1 MLQVPAALADRAR
14 RHLGADGQS
23 WAGHLPEI
31 ITAALQ
37 DWSLEPQAQL
47 PLGQQLSLLLAVTTS
62 CGQPAVLKAS
72 YPDAGP
78 RREAAAL
85 AQWAGHGAVTLLRA
99 DPGRGLL
106 LLEQLTASRS
116 LAAEPGA
123 AALPVAADLLAQLW
137 VPPPPRHPFPE
148 SADRARQWLA
158 VIPGRHRQ
166 LGRPFETEL
175 LGAAV
180 AATRSLAAPSR
191 RPLLLHGDFHR
202 GNVLASGRAGW
213 LAIDPCPAAG
223 DPEYD
228 VADLAAD
235 LLDEH
240 IGQPAAGRRL
250 AAVLAGLGQAV
261 PELELRRVRDWML
274 AKRVILA
281 LDNLAAGGERD
292 SDGEWDLAFA
302 RLLVSEP
309 LPVRQAKLTG
319 VHRLFP
325 ITPPPRS

>member
-14 RHLGADGQS
+14 RHLGTDGQS
-23 WAGHLPEI
+23 WARRLPEI

-47 PLGQQLSLLLAVTTS
+47 PLGQQLSLLLAVTTA

-78 RREAAAL
+78 GREAAAL

-116 LAAEPGA
+116 LAA
-123 AALPVAADLLAQLW
+123 
-137 VPPPPRHPFPE
+137 
-148 SADRARQWLA
+148 
-158 VIPGRHRQ
+158 
-166 LGRPFETEL
+166 
-175 LGAAV
+175 
-180 AATRSLAAPSR
+180 PSR
-191 RPLLLHGDFHR
+191 RPVLLHGDFHR

-240 IGQPAAGRRL
+240 IGPPAAGRRL
-250 AAVLAGLGQAV
+250 AAVLAGLGQAL
-261 PELELRRVRDWML
+261 PQLELRRVRDWML

-319 VHRLFP
+319 VHRLLP